1 MLEINREE
9 YVVGMMAAET
19 TQMLIMRRNVIVVPV
34 LVIASN
40 DVELLTLQIE
50 LQDLKPAQVHHLL
63 RVEKVNKAVIFLQ
76 YKLPT

>member
-40 DVELLTLQIE
+40 DVELPTLQIE
-50 LQDLKPAQVHHLL
+50 LQDLKPAQAHHLL
-63 RVEKVNKAVIFLQ
+63 RVEKVNKAVIF
-76 YKLPT
+76 

>member
-63 RVEKVNKAVIFLQ
+63 QVEKVNKTMVFLQ
-76 YKLPT
+76 